1 MTYQVIDQLA
11 NDPGFNTR
19 IGSCCTEQAMV
30 FKDDARPAYV
40 SLADAILLGTV
51 PNRIFVRMGAVAPGV
66 ADKVTT
72 AGGIDS
78 TLATDGDILSIV
90 QGQWPVVAGLYYAED
105 GSPLPTT
112 P

>member
-51 PNRIFVRMGAVAPGV
+51 PNRIFVRIIASAPGV
-66 ADKVTT
+66 ADK
-72 AGGIDS
+72 A
-78 TLATDGDILSIV
+78 ATDVEASIRP
-90 QGQWPVVAGLYYAED
+90 WPLTATSCPSSRASGR
-105 GSPLPTT
+105 
-112 P
+112 